1 MDSIGDKL
9 REARARQGADL
20 ADIEAK
26 TKIRTR
32 YLRALENE
40 EFDLLPGHAYARSF
54 LRTYAELLGLDAH
67 TLVQTYR
74 QRVEGEGPTPQVS
87 PEAETSQTP
96 PPPEEQDQ
104 GEAEPRH
111 VPRRV
116 PAPPSGRRRFRKP
129 AVVAVAACIA
139 IGVVLILVGLLSGSG
154 SQHAQVSKA
163 VAPPPPAP
171 PPPAAAPKPPPV
183 PAQVS
188 LTVIP
193 TERTYIC
200 VDAGP
205 SREIFQGIISD
216 PRTFNGQ
223 LLRITLGKRTAQ
235 LQANGRPIPVTAE
248 PVGFQFTPTQLLPLG
263 PQQRPCPAPATSSSS
278 SQGNSGSGGTS
289 STGTE
294 GP

>member
-26 TKIRTR
+26 TKIRGR

-74 QRVEGEGPTPQVS
+74 QRVEGEGPMPQPS
-87 PEAETSQTP
+87 LDAETRQTP
-96 PPPEEQDQ
+96 RPPDEQDQ

-116 PAPPSGRRRFRKP
+116 PGPPSSRRRFRRP
-129 AVVAVAACIA
+129 ALVAVAACIA
-139 IGVVLILVGLLSGSG
+139 IGVVLIVVGLLSGSG
-154 SQHAQVSKA
+154 SQQAQVSRA

-171 PPPAAAPKPPPV
+171 PPPAAPQPPPV
-183 PAQVS
+183 PTQVS

-205 SREIFQGIISD
+205 SRAIFQGIISD
-216 PRTFNGQ
+216 PRTFNGP

-235 LQANGRPIPVTAE
+235 LQANGRPVPVTAE

-263 PQQRPCPAPATSSSS
+263 PQQRPCSAPASSSEGNSSTGSSSS
-278 SQGNSGSGGTS
+278 SG
-289 STGTE
+289 TGTQ